1 MIRIY
6 SFIVLLFDIVYL
18 CMYTGYSILH
28 TLYRIVCPRPTKS
41 VQGEVAVV
49 SVDWLVAITF
59 FWSLQ

>member
-49 SVDWLVAITF
+49 SL
-59 FWSLQ
+59 L